1 MAEQEE
7 AITIRE
13 ATPEDAPGIARV
25 HVDSWRT
32 TYRGTM
38 PDSLLDSLSY
48 ESRGQRWKQVLSD
61 PASPGFTYV
70 AQHRS
75 GQIVGFASGG
85 PDRDEHPHYQGEL
98 WAIYLLEEYQGRGI
112 GRRLARTVVR
122 RLADMGMHSMIVWVL
137 ADNPARR
144 FYEALGGQYVGE
156 RDIEIDGVK
165 LREVAYGW
173 TDTRHLL

>member
-1 MAEQEE
+1 MAEQQED
-7 AITIRE
+7 ITIRE
-13 ATPEDAPGIARV
+13 ATPEDASGIARV

-32 TYRGTM
+32 TYRGMM
-38 PDSLLDSLSY
+38 PDQLLDNLSY
-48 ESRGQRWKQVLSD
+48 ESRAHRWEQILSD
-61 PASPGFTYV
+61 PAGAGFTYV
-70 AQHRS
+70 AQDRS

-85 PDRDEHPHYQGEL
+85 PDRDEDPRYQGEL

-112 GRRLARTVVR
+112 GRRLTQAVAR

-156 RDIEIDGVK
+156 RDIEINGAK

-173 TDTRHLL
+173 ADTSHLL